1 MAEFQIV
8 AGDWGDRK
16 KGEIRGHTL
25 VIHTGALRSEKFD
38 TKVDVEKAELQ
49 TEEEIKKLTW
59 SRVFWLGI
67 FSLGAKKDKSKFHF
81 AVYLKDGR
89 KFLGVSD
96 RKTWLELQKAVF

>member
-8 AGDWGDRK
+8 AGDWGDKK
-16 KGEIRGHTL
+16 KGEIKGHTL
-25 VIHTGALRSEKFD
+25 IVRVGPLRSEKFD
-38 TKVDVEKAELQ
+38 MRKDVDKAELQ

-59 SRVFWLGI
+59 ARVFWLGI
-67 FSLGAKKDKSKFHF
+67 FSLWARKDKSKFHF

-96 RKTWLELQKAVF
+96 RKTWLEVQQAAF